1 MSQQINAFNTSL
13 QNITNQFKEKS
24 GSNDLLEMTE
34 NLGKFAESLKQHVE
48 IIGEQQ
54 NLMQENLDNIHSR
67 REDIEKEVDRAQRI
81 LKDVYTSMV
90 NMTKFITDKIDK

>member
-1 MSQQINAFNTSL
+1 
-13 QNITNQFKEKS
+13 
-24 GSNDLLEMTE
+24 MTE
-34 NLGKFAESLKQHVE
+34 NLGKFSESLNQHVE
-48 IIGEQQ
+48 IIGEQK
-54 NLMQENLDNIHSR
+54 NRVQENLDSIHSR

>member
-1 MSQQINAFNTSL
+1 M
-13 QNITNQFKEKS
+13 
-24 GSNDLLEMTE
+24 
-34 NLGKFAESLKQHVE
+34 E

-54 NLMQENLDNIHSR
+54 NRMQENLDSIHSR